1 MKKYLTALVCLFP
14 SKIAVLFLK
23 ILGHKVSYSSKIGFS
38 LVLVN
43 ELNLEEKTKIGHLNF
58 IKIDLICFKEQ
69 AYVGHLNI
77 IKGPFSI
84 KLEKK
89 GAIGNSNSITR
100 AFIGITYGVASLH
113 IGELS
118 KITAKHKVDLTRSV
132 FLGDF
137 SILAGIGSQIWT
149 HGYLHDIQGPGR
161 FRIDGEVIIEDNIYI
176 GSATVINA
184 GITIKKGITIGSNSV
199 VSKDLIESG
208 MYVNQRLRFIE
219 KSFEE
224 SKKELKKIEGE
235 NLVEEVYT
243 K

>member
-14 SKIAVLFLK
+14 SKIAVFFLK

-38 LVLVN
+38 LVLVKK
-43 ELNLEEKTKIGHLNF
+43 LNLEKKTKIGHLNF
-58 IKIDLICFKEQ
+58 INIDLICFKEQ
-69 AYVGHLNI
+69 AYIGHLNI
-77 IKGPFSI
+77 IKGPFS
-84 KLEKK
+84 LNFEKQ
-89 GAIGNSNSITR
+89 GAIGNSNSLIR
-100 AFIGITYGVASLH
+100 ASQGVSYGEAFLH
-113 IGELS
+113 LGELS
-118 KITAKHKVDLTRSV
+118 KITAKHKIDLTRSV
-132 FLGDF
+132 HLGNF
-137 SILAGIGSQIWT
+137 TTLAGIGSQIWT